1 MRGVGHSAA
10 GAGKA
15 GVCKSSIVIAMTIP
29 RVQLGSPV
37 IMLILYGI
45 LRAETDMWT
54 IFLAEAFLALAIVGG
69 FIWWVIPKK
78 PPKDDNKDEQ

>member
-1 MRGVGHSAA
+1 
-10 GAGKA
+10 
-15 GVCKSSIVIAMTIP
+15 
-29 RVQLGSPV
+29 
-37 IMLILYGI
+37 
-45 LRAETDMWT
+45 MWT